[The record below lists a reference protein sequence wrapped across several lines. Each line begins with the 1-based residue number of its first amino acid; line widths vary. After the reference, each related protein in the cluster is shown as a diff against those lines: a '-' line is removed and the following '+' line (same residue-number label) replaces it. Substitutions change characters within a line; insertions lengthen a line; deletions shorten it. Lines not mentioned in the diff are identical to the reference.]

1 MFFRVGINSRFAVLD
16 SPEDE
21 VKSVELRSHAG
32 DSCAAPDVKSK
43 SQGHAMVAIGWR
55 KDDSGN
61 LTILLQN
68 SWMDKQLFTVDLP
81 CLALRGAV
89 LSWIV
94 KEDVTFAEDVL
105 VYDWPSVFVH
115 GFGGPDMSID
125 DEFVRV

>member
-1 MFFRVGINSRFAVLD
+1 
-16 SPEDE
+16 
-21 VKSVELRSHAG
+21 
-32 DSCAAPDVKSK
+32 
-43 SQGHAMVAIGWR
+43 MVAIGWR

-68 SWMDKQLFTVDLP
+68 SWMDKQLFTVDFM

-115 GFGGPDMSID
+115 GFGGPDMSLD